1 MKKTRKK
8 SKKNNSRILLYACVV
23 CLLLFSIIYILISKN
38 NDANIEIIKESET
51 QNKLSEEYKKVVY
64 LTFDDGPSNN
74 VGRLLDLLDK
84 YDAKATFFMVGYSVE
99 ERPHLAKLVYER
111 GHSIGM
117 HSYSHSEKIYES
129 LKDFKDDLNKS
140 EKVFKEALGFV
151 PKLYR
156 FPFGSHNKYLNS
168 ENYKL
173 VTKELKKR
181 GYVFYDWDVSS
192 HDGSKDVVG
201 YEIYVNAVNGMEENE
216 APIILMHETNK
227 NTMDVIEFILQYGFM
242 KGYKFDSLIKEER
255 YE

>member
-1 MKKTRKK
+1 M
-8 SKKNNSRILLYACVV
+8 CVV

-51 QNKLSEEYKKVVY
+51 QKKFSEEYKKVVY
-64 LTFDDGPSNN
+64 LTFDDGPSTN
-74 VGRLLDLLDK
+74 VSKLLDLLEN
-84 YDAKATFFMVGYSVE
+84 YNAKATFFMVGTSVG

-117 HSYSHSEKIYES
+117 HYYSHSEKIYER

-192 HDGSKDVVG
+192 YDGSKDVVG
-201 YEIYVNAVNGMEENE
+201 YEIYVNAVNEMEENE
-216 APIILMHETNK
+216 APLILMHDTNK
-227 NTMDVIEFILQYGFM
+227 KTMDVIEFILQYGFM